1 MGMYRYVTNRTL
13 KNRAGE
19 EKGRIKALVP
29 TDSETAQIDY
39 VCPECGFS
47 EHKEQPWQRPFSVK
61 CSKCSLDIK
70 IPKLKDEIKK
80 DKLRA
85 RKEAAAS

>member
-1 MGMYRYVTNRTL
+1 MGLYKYVTNRTL
-13 KNRAGE
+13 KDKAGE
-19 EKGRIKALVP
+19 EKGRIKVLVP
-29 TDSETAQIDY
+29 NDSDTAQVDY

-47 EHKEQPWQRPFSVK
+47 GHKEQEWMRPFVIK
-61 CSKCSLDIK
+61 CSKCGATIK

-85 RKEAAAS
+85 RKQAGG